1 MIRNEREYQEAMD
14 RLDAEKERLKE
25 QKSRLREQGLTPAQI
40 KNALD
45 PMTSFHAQLRE
56 EVESYERLKR
66 GEFGEISNLQGLG
79 SLLVGMRIAQGIT
92 QRQLAERLDVHESQ
106 VSRDERN
113 EYHGIT
119 LERVSRVLEALGV
132 ELRTK
137 VEVHPTPNR
146 AA

>member
-1 MIRNEREYQEAMD
+1 MIRNEREYQEAVE
-14 RLDAEKERLKE
+14 RLDAEKQRIEE
-25 QKSRLREQGLTPAQI
+25 QRSRLREQGLDAKQI

-45 PMTSFHAQLRE
+45 PVQSFHAQLRE

-66 GEFGEISNLQGLG
+66 GEFTELPNLQGLG
-79 SLLVGMRIAQGIT
+79 SLLVGLRIAQGIT
-92 QRQLAERLDVHESQ
+92 QRELADRLGVHESQ

-119 LERVSRVLEALGV
+119 LERVSRLLEALGA
-132 ELRTK
+132 ELRTT
-137 VEVHPTPNR
+137 VELPPSPNQ